1 MLTIFVPYYTY
12 YAWRKKKSA
21 KAGATPLKHIIVGI
35 IIAVVAFVT
44 QFINYLV
51 GTVYVINIVMSLV
64 ISALFML
71 VAVAGDSVIE
81 AAIKK
86 STILKTDAKKYV
98 FYWLLLIC
106 LLGTFVMVVYSG

>member
-1 MLTIFVPYYTY
+1 M
-12 YAWRKKKSA
+12 
-21 KAGATPLKHIIVGI
+21 
-35 IIAVVAFVT
+35 IAVVAFIT
-44 QFINYLV
+44 QFINYLI

-71 VAVAGDSVIE
+71 VAVAGHSVVE
-81 AAIKK
+81 TSIKK

-106 LLGTFVMVVYSG
+106 LLGTFVMIVYSG